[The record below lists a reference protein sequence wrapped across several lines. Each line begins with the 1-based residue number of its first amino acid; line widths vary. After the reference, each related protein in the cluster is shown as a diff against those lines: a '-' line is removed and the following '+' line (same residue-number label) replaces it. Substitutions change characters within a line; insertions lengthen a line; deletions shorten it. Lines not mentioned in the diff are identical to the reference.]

1 MKILELEDVHKGG
14 PYPGADHLGSC
25 GFFIGVHTYPL
36 SESQITYL
44 ANSLLDFDFKK
55 ECVMVTGGTGI
66 VGSALKEYVEK
77 TGANRTRK
85 WIFLSSRDGDLRNL
99 DETEELFR
107 HHKQETLL
115 PDVQTSNLHLQALPL
130 L

>member
-1 MKILELEDVHKGG
+1 MDGEDFVTGG
-14 PYPGADHLGSC
+14 FTKNDGYGDECRGIYFAG

-44 ANSLLDFDFKK
+44 TNSLLDFDFKK

-77 TGANRTRK
+77 VGASK
-85 WIFLSSRDGDLRNL
+85 
-99 DETEELFR
+99 
-107 HHKQETLL
+107 
-115 PDVQTSNLHLQALPL
+115 
-130 L
+130 